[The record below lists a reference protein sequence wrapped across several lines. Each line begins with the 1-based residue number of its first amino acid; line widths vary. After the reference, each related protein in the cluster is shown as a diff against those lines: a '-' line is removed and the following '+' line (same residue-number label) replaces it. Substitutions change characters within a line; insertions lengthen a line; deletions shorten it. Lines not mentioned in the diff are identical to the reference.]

1 MYNSFRI
8 ISTLIVKLALV
19 LQENEFCIKLK
30 GALIS

>member
-19 LQENEFCIKLK
+19 LQENELFFFLFK
-30 GALIS
+30 